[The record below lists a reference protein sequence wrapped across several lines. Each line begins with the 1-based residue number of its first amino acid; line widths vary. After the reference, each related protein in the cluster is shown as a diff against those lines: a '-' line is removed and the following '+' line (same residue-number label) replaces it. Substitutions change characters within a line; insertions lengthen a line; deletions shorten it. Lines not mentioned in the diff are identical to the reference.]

1 MISYIKGKVVEVLG
15 DRVVVENNNMGY
27 NILVP
32 ASLITSL
39 PSVGNEV
46 KLHTYLYVREDA
58 INLYGFLTK
67 DDLYIFK
74 LLLLVNGIGPKVAL
88 GILGAITPDDLRIAV
103 ITDDVKTISKSPGI
117 GSKTAQKLIIE
128 LKDKLKL
135 EDTFALKEDS
145 KSLPNP
151 INEIKSE
158 AIQALSALGYSDT
171 QAYRAVNQ
179 VYTGEIE
186 SSQELIKSALRKLV
200 SM

>member
-88 GILGAITPDDLRIAV
+88 GILGTITPDDLRIAV

-135 EDTFALKEDS
+135 EDAFAPKEDS
-145 KSLPNP
+145 KALPNP

>member
-1 MISYIKGKVVEVLG
+1 MISYIKGKVAEVLE

-135 EDTFALKEDS
+135 EDAFAPKEDS
-145 KSLPNP
+145 KALPNP

-179 VYTGEIE
+179 AYTGEIE